1 MNKQG
6 KDSNSAMKKPLIL
19 AIETSG
25 RNGSVALAIGEKM
38 LAQTVFSA
46 PMKHNAEIF
55 PAASELLSR
64 FSRKPQEIEQ
74 VYISAGPGSFT
85 GLRIAV
91 TLAKM
96 MHLANNVKVVAVDTL
111 DVIAAN
117 ITANEPEIADLDKF
131 AIILDAKRGQF
142 FTAVWQSTN
151 NPSTLLRAGKQPI
164 LRPSASEGRQT
175 TLRLPRQKLGT
186 GLLRPGQASNKIWEK
201 ILPDCLMTA
210 ADFVAGFA
218 DSSEPLGICGEGLVY
233 YKDSF
238 QADGIFV
245 LDERFWSPDAEKVH
259 FLGWQRALAGEFT
272 NAAGLKPNYLRGD
285 GAKVKRIS

>member
-1 MNKQG
+1 MNKPETDN
-6 KDSNSAMKKPLIL
+6 DSATRKPLIL

-25 RNGSVALAIGEKM
+25 RNGSVALAIGEKV
-38 LAQTVFSA
+38 LAQTAFSA

-96 MHLANNVKVVAVDTL
+96 MHLANNVRVIAVDTL

-117 ITANEPEIADLDKF
+117 ITHLTAKNAENESIAAKLNKI
-131 AIILDAKRGQF
+131 AVILDAKRSQF
-142 FTAVWQSTN
+142 FVAAWQSKN
-151 NPSTLLRAGKQPI
+151 GV
-164 LRPSASEGRQT
+164 
-175 TLRLPRQKLGT
+175 
-186 GLLRPGQASNKIWEK
+186 WEK

-210 ADFVAGFA
+210 ADFVAKFA
-218 DSSEPLGICGEGLVY
+218 DSSEPLGIFGEGLVY

-238 QADGIFV
+238 KADGIFV
-245 LDERFWSPDAEKVH
+245 LDEQLWSPDAKKVH
-259 FLGWQRALAGEFT
+259 LLGWQKCLAGEFT
-272 NAAGLKPNYLRGD
+272 DAVGLKPNYLRSD
-285 GAKVKRIS
+285 GAKMKRIS

>member
-6 KDSNSAMKKPLIL
+6 KDDDSAMKKPLIL

-25 RNGSVALAIGEKM
+25 RNGSVALAVGEKM
-38 LAQTVFSA
+38 LAQTAFSA
-46 PMKHNAEIF
+46 AMKHNAEIF
-55 PAASELLSR
+55 PAAIELLSR
-64 FSRKPQEIEQ
+64 SNRKPREIEQ

-96 MHLANNVKVVAVDTL
+96 MHLANNVKVIAVDTL

-117 ITANEPEIADLDKF
+117 ITANESEIANLDKF
-131 AIILDAKRGQF
+131 AVILDAKRGQF
-142 FTAVWQSTN
+142 FVAVWQMKN
-151 NPSTLLRAGKQPI
+151 GV
-164 LRPSASEGRQT
+164 
-175 TLRLPRQKLGT
+175 
-186 GLLRPGQASNKIWEK
+186 WEK

-210 ADFVAGFA
+210 TDFVVRFA
-218 DSSEPLGICGEGLVY
+218 DSSEPLGILGEGLVY

-245 LDERFWSPDAEKVH
+245 LDERFWSPNAEKVH
-259 FLGWQRALAGEFT
+259 FLGWQRALSGEFT
-272 NAAGLKPNYLRGD
+272 DAAGLKPNYLRGD
-285 GAKVKRIS
+285 GAKVKRVS